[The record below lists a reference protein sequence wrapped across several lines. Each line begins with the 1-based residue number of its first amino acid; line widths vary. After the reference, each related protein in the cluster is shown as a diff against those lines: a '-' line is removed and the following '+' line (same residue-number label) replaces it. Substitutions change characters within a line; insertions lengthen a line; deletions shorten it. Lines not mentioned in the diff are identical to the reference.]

1 MSEKVQSKI
10 QEQCVWVKIGCV
22 CSCEVRFKWLMSG
35 NSEKLMWKKDEHNS
49 GCEWPQ
55 IQAEM
60 LNLYS

>member
-1 MSEKVQSKI
+1 MSLFLKGTWNHLQDRPHP
-10 QEQCVWVKIGCV
+10 GPY
-22 CSCEVRFKWLMSG
+22 SCEVRFKWLMSG